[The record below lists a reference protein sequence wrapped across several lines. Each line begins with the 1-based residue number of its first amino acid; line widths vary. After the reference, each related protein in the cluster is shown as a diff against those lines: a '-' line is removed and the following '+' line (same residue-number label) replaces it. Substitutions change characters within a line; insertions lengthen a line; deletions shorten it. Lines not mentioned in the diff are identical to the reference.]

1 MNTAEAPL
9 LEVRDL
15 RTYFF
20 TKTGVVKAVDGVS
33 FTVAPGETLGIVG
46 ESGSGKSV
54 TVLSILRLVAEP
66 GRIVGGDIRLE
77 GESLLAKTEREMA
90 SIRGN
95 RIAMVFQDPM
105 TSLNPVLTVGDQIAE
120 VLTTHRK
127 LSKRAARARAAE
139 LLAMVGIP
147 DPHKRLDAYPHE
159 FSGGMRQRVMIAMA
173 LACQPKLLI
182 ADEPTTALDV
192 TIQAQILELIR
203 RLQEELGMAVILI
216 THDLGVVAE
225 VCDRVLVMYAG
236 RPVEEADVRTLF
248 ASPRHPYTVGLLG
261 SLPRLDGNRNAR
273 LTPIPGGPPDLRF
286 LPPGCAFADRCPHA
300 TARCHTMLPTWQA
313 IGPGHRVSC
322 LLYEEAVG

>member
-192 TIQAQILELIR
+192 TIQVQILELIR

-273 LTPIPGGPPDLRF
+273 LTPIPGGPPDMRF
-286 LPPGCAFADRCPHA
+286 LPPGCSFHPRCPLAEPRCREQRPELRDLGGGHWVACHA
-300 TARCHTMLPTWQA
+300 
-313 IGPGHRVSC
+313 V
-322 LLYEEAVG
+322 